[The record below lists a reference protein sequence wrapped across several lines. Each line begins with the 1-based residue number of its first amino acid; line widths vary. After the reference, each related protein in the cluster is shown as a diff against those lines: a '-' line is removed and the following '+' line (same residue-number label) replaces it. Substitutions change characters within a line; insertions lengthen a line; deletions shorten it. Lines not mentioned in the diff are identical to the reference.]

1 MDKKYAVIRAQGKQ
15 ITVSEGEKFDIDQ
28 IEGETGA
35 SVTFEEVLLF
45 SDNGVAKVGSPTL
58 SSAKVT
64 ATIVKQFR
72 GKKLIA
78 YRKNITHGFT
88 KKIGHRQYRTQLVV
102 NSIAA

>member
-1 MDKKYAVIRAQGKQ
+1 MNKKYAVIRAQGKQ
-15 ITVSEGEKFDIDQ
+15 MTVSEGETFDIDQ
-28 IEGETGA
+28 IEGDAGT
-35 SVTFEEVLLF
+35 SVTFEEVLLV
-45 SDNGVAKVGSPTL
+45 SDEGVSKVGTPTL

-64 ATIVKQFR
+64 AKIVKQFR

-102 NSIAA
+102 ESIAA